1 VIPSRAARPGR
12 AAAALATVLATT
24 TAALLGSGGI
34 ALAEPPP
41 DREAAGLI
49 GDVNLLN
56 NLNICPGLTAGI
68 GLGNLLGL
76 LGEGTANPVTNGG
89 DVLCVI
95 DADPDAVPV
104 PVPVPVPVADPV
116 AEPIADPVGGPVP
129 DPGNG

>member
-1 VIPSRAARPGR
+1 MIPFRAARLGR
-12 AAAALATVLATT
+12 VAAALATVLAAT

-34 ALAEPPP
+34 ALAETPPAP
-41 DREAAGLI
+41 EAAGLI

-56 NLNICPGLTAGI
+56 NLNICPGVTAGI

-95 DADPDAVPV
+95 DADPDGV
-104 PVPVPVPVADPV
+104 
-116 AEPIADPVGGPVP
+116 PVP
-129 DPGNG
+129 DPVARPVPDPVAGPVAGPDL

>member
-1 VIPSRAARPGR
+1 MIPSRAARLGR
-12 AAAALATVLATT
+12 VAAALATVLAAT

-34 ALAEPPP
+34 ALAETPPAP
-41 DREAAGLI
+41 EAAGLI

-56 NLNICPGLTAGI
+56 NLNICPGVTAGI

-95 DADPDAVPV
+95 DADPDGVPV
-104 PVPVPVPVADPV
+104 PDPVAGPVPDPV
-116 AEPIADPVGGPVP
+116 AEPDP
-129 DPGNG
+129 DPDL

>member
-1 VIPSRAARPGR
+1 VIPFRAARLGR
-12 AAAALATVLATT
+12 VAAALATVLAAT

-34 ALAEPPP
+34 ALAETPPAP
-41 DREAAGLI
+41 EAAGLI

-56 NLNICPGLTAGI
+56 NLNICPGVTAGI

-95 DADPDAVPV
+95 DADPDGV
-104 PVPVPVPVADPV
+104 
-116 AEPIADPVGGPVP
+116 PVP
-129 DPGNG
+129 DPVARPVPDPVAGPVAGPDL

>member
-1 VIPSRAARPGR
+1 MIPSRAARPGR

-34 ALAEPPP
+34 ALAETPPGP
-41 DREAAGLI
+41 EAAGLI

-56 NLNICPGLTAGI
+56 NLNICPGVTAGI

-95 DADPDAVPV
+95 DANPGPD
-104 PVPVPVPVADPV
+104 PVPVPVADPV
-116 AEPIADPVGGPVP
+116 ADPVGEPVGGPVP

>member
-1 VIPSRAARPGR
+1 MPHPTRA
-12 AAAALATVLATT
+12 V
-24 TAALLGSGGI
+24 
-34 ALAEPPP
+34 AEPPP
-41 DREAAGLI
+41 DPEAAGLI

-56 NLNICPGLTAGI
+56 NLNICPGVTAGI

-95 DADPDAVPV
+95 DAKPG

-116 AEPIADPVGGPVP
+116 PDPVAEPIAE
-129 DPGNG
+129 PGNG

>member
-1 VIPSRAARPGR
+1 V
-12 AAAALATVLATT
+12 
-24 TAALLGSGGI
+24 
-34 ALAEPPP
+34 
-41 DREAAGLI
+41 
-49 GDVNLLN
+49 
-56 NLNICPGLTAGI
+56 TAGI

-104 PVPVPVPVADPV
+104 PVPVPVADPV

>member
-1 VIPSRAARPGR
+1 MIPFRAARLGR
-12 AAAALATVLATT
+12 VAAALATVLAAT

-34 ALAEPPP
+34 AVAETPP
-41 DREAAGLI
+41 DPEAAGLI

-56 NLNICPGLTAGI
+56 NLNICPGVTAGI

-95 DADPDAVPV
+95 DADPDGV
-104 PVPVPVPVADPV
+104 
-116 AEPIADPVGGPVP
+116 PVP
-129 DPGNG
+129 DPVARPVPDPVAGPVAGPDL